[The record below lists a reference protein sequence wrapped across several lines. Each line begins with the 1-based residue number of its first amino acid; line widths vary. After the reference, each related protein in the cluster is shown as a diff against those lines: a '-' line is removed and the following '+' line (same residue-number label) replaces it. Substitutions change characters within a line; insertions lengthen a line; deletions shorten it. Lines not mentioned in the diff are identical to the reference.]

1 MRLPALTSLFALSL
15 LVSSL
20 SFNTAHA
27 AQNLPAI
34 PPVATC
40 SVDSFAHVSLREAP
54 ARVTSAEISEVKGH
68 RMCVIEGVISPQIRF
83 LVHLPTEGWTQ
94 RYLQTGCGGLCGRL
108 AIQSPQRDCQFEQ
121 DGTMAMASTD
131 MGHRA
136 GIGGLWAA
144 SDMQLRVDFG
154 YRGVHTTALIA
165 KELIKVYYGQR
176 PKFSYFSGCSD
187 GGREALMSAQR
198 YPEDFDG
205 IAAGAPSLNFLAHN
219 SMYHGWNARIVQA
232 ASPNPAV
239 RERDL
244 PILNRRALAECD
256 AADGLKD
263 GIVSDPTCR
272 VDPLQWICAPG
283 EHDNCLSRR
292 TAEAAAE
299 LYRGAREGE
308 TKLVIGSLLPGSELS
323 WLNVLVPREQPPTPM
338 ANKATASGKTTGTP
352 AAPASARTPAATTT
366 GSGSTAFSPIRQAH
380 ATAADES
387 NRAPMPPAWQQAT
400 TAGLAPSG
408 PSNTDT
414 KASHTAPAQSD
425 AKTAGAPAPSAT
437 PTSTSSKPSLPSQ
450 AVEAPAMDQLY
461 FAQPVRT
468 ASPKSAQEI
477 LQSLAFVDPYDPD
490 WKLSSFRFEA
500 SVFDKLKPMHALLDA
515 TNPDLGPFHQ
525 AGGKLL
531 IWHGLGDPHI
541 APANSMAYHQAV
553 RDTIGQEATDDV
565 MRLFLVPGLGH
576 CGGGSGLRSL
586 DAMTPLIDWVENGLA
601 PKVLRASSTHADAAL
616 GKGRNIHPFPY
627 TSVLKTDGDPN
638 QPEDWARGKRLAV
651 DDTLYKGW
659 AGEDFFKPGF
669 QQFCGFDGLAFV
681 CRDTP

>member
-1 MRLPALTSLFALSL
+1 MRLTALSSLSALSL
-15 LVSSL
+15 LSSAL
-20 SFNTAHA
+20 PFNTAHA

-34 PPVATC
+34 APVAAC

-54 ARVTSAEISEVKGH
+54 ARVTSAEIGDVDGNP
-68 RMCVIEGVISPQIRF
+68 MCVIEGMISPQIRF
-83 LVHLPTEGWTQ
+83 LVHLPAKGWTQ

-108 AIQSPQRDCQFEQ
+108 AIHSPQRDCQFEQ

-165 KELIKVYYGQR
+165 KELIKVYYGQK
-176 PKFSYFSGCSD
+176 PAFSYFSGCSD

-256 AADGLKD
+256 TADGLKD
-263 GIVSDPTCR
+263 GIISDPTCQ
-272 VDPLQWICAPG
+272 VDPLQWVCGPG
-283 EHDNCLSRR
+283 ENDNCLSRR
-292 TAEAAAE
+292 TALAAAE
-299 LYRGAREGE
+299 LYRGAHEGE

-323 WLNVLVPREQPPTPM
+323 WLNVLVPRELPPTPM
-338 ANKATASGKTTGTP
+338 ANTPTASGSTTGSP
-352 AAPASARTPAATTT
+352 AAPTAGHTAAA
-366 GSGSTAFSPIRQAH
+366 GSGSTAFNPISLAH
-380 ATAADES
+380 AASAVES
-387 NRAPMPPAWQQAT
+387 TQASTQPTRGAT

-408 PSNTDT
+408 QPGTATTRAQSGSAPTDA
-414 KASHTAPAQSD
+414 KAAGSPAQS
-425 AKTAGAPAPSAT
+425 ANTSA
-437 PTSTSSKPSLPSQ
+437 STSKASLPPRPT
-450 AVEAPAMDQLY
+450 EAPAMDQLY
-461 FAQPVRT
+461 FAQPVST

-477 LQSLAFVDPYDPD
+477 LQSLAFIDPYDPD
-490 WKLSSFRFEA
+490 WKLSDFRFEA
-500 SVFDKLKPMHALLDA
+500 SVFERLKPMHALLDA
-515 TNPDLGPFHQ
+515 TNPDLGPFHR

-541 APANSMAYHQAV
+541 APANSMAYYQAV
-553 RDTIGQEATDDV
+553 RDTIGQEATDEV

-576 CGGGSGLRSL
+576 CGGGHGLRSL
-586 DAMTPLIDWVENGLA
+586 DAMTPLIDWVENGQA
-601 PKVLRASSTHADAAL
+601 PKVLRASASHADAAL

-627 TSVLKTDGDPN
+627 TSALKTDGDPN
-638 QPEDWARGKRLAV
+638 TPTDWARGKRLAV

-659 AGEDFFKPGF
+659 AGEDFFTPGF
-669 QQFCGFDGLAFV
+669 QQFCGFDGMAFV
-681 CRDTP
+681 CRDKP